1 MKGKT
6 IVIVSLLLLV
16 VIASGLLYLMANK
29 DGIKAQ
35 ETTQGKQES
44 NVNLEDL
51 VVSPQTPTD
60 KVIVEKVKLSKKGF
74 LVARE
79 MEGDKL
85 SQVIE
90 ISKPLDAGTHNNI
103 EIPLGTADVKGKEL
117 IAMIYEDYEND
128 GVFNDFD
135 QPALDENGN
144 MTARYVK
151 TGKPLPATITEGD
164 SMSAVGHS
172 MKGMKSSVK
181 VRYTDKGFVPE
192 KIEVEAGSMVQFVN
206 DSSKVMWVASAPHP
220 QHTKL
225 PTFDQFKPIK
235 KGAIYRYVFDKKGIW
250 DYHDHINP
258 SAGGVVTVK

>member
-1 MKGKT
+1 MKPKGIIIFT
-6 IVIVSLLLLV
+6 VLFLMSAFAVF
-16 VIASGLLYLMANK
+16 LYLKPSKSVNKQTANN
-29 DGIKAQ
+29 Q
-35 ETTQGKQES
+35 SSES
-44 NVNLEDL
+44 NPEDI
-51 VVSPQTPTD
+51 VVSAQTPTD

-90 ISKPLDAGTHNNI
+90 ISKPLDEGIHNNI

-117 IAMIYEDYEND
+117 IAMIYEDFDND

-151 TGKPLPATITEGD
+151 TGKPLPSSVTEGD
-164 SMSAVGHS
+164 SMAAMGHK
-172 MKGMKSSVK
+172 MAGMKSMVK
-181 VRYTDKGFVPE
+181 VKYTDKGFIPE
-192 KIEVEAGSMVQFVN
+192 KIEVESGSMVQFVN
-206 DSSKVMWVASAPHP
+206 ESSKVMWVASSLHP

-225 PTFDQFKPIK
+225 PTFDQFKPVK
-235 KGAIYRYVFDKKGIW
+235 KGAIYRYVFDKKGVW

-258 SAGGVVTVK
+258 SIGGVVTVK